1 MKGDSKV
8 NLKQGLDGLSKE
20 IIQCEKLLCD
30 IPVDWAS
37 LTSEFGG
44 LNKMNDYQIHGFDT
58 SKLPEEGQIALAVKV
73 YQTKTDSEWKV
84 DSIEEMKL
92 TKNQYLGIASKSTRS
107 FFKGINS
114 TQKSVESQ
122 TRYGYIPTE
131 IVSISPTKSKKITYE
146 IFFDD
151 ELAYRYHLLKWQ
163 TQQAK
168 EKMISARRVNE

>member
-1 MKGDSKV
+1 MV
-8 NLKQGLDGLSKE
+8 NLKQGLDGLSNE

-84 DSIEEMKL
+84 ESIEEMKL
-92 TKNQYLGIASKSTRS
+92 TKNQYLGIASKTTRS
-107 FFKGINS
+107 FFKGLNS

-122 TRYGYIPTE
+122 TKYGYIPTE